1 MWVDL
6 FCSKRTELR
15 SFPSFPALHTSCRY
29 TFLLKTETNTVYSC
43 LSFSLGCATGSVPV
57 EDMDVF
63 FFFNQLTR
71 DMPCGFS
78 SLLLLPYVW

>member
-6 FCSKRTELR
+6 FCSRRTELR
-15 SFPSFPALHTSCRY
+15 FFRLLFQLYTHLADIPSYL
-29 TFLLKTETNTVYSC
+29 TETNTVYSC
-43 LSFSLGCATGSVPV
+43 LSFLLGRATGSVPV

-71 DMPCGFS
+71 DMQCGFS
-78 SLLLLPYVW
+78 SLLLLPYIC